1 MPHQPWH
8 KEYPGLLSRGFDLQ
22 GGSNPNYRGVREPDY
37 FDPETIRREA
47 PMSAPAGYVPMD
59 ERAIGPQLAPMES
72 GVSPR
77 QSGFTGS
84 VEWDVM
90 NGNLEDPLGGPDME
104 QSPSNVGEGVG
115 SILNTA
121 GQYVGNISQPPG
133 LDKWA
138 NLQDLQSNNLGFPD
152 RRKRRQTWMGLA

>member
-1 MPHQPWH
+1 MAHQLWH
-8 KEYPGLLSRGFDLQ
+8 KQLPEYGSPGFGSAVSDRLRRQTLPRPQGLLAPNDIDVSQYIIDQ
-22 GGSNPNYRGVREPDY
+22 GPPPPPIS
-37 FDPETIRREA
+37 
-47 PMSAPAGYVPMD
+47 
-59 ERAIGPQLAPMES
+59 APMES

-84 VEWDVM
+84 IEWDVM

-121 GQYVGNISQPPG
+121 GQYVSNISQPPG
-133 LDKWA
+133 LDKWV
-138 NLQDLQSNNLGFPD
+138 NLQSTNLGFPD

>member
-1 MPHQPWH
+1 MAHQLWH
-8 KEYPGLLSRGFDLQ
+8 KQLPEYGSPGFGSAVSDRLRRQTLPRPQGLLAPNDIDVSQYIIDQ
-22 GGSNPNYRGVREPDY
+22 GPPPPPIS
-37 FDPETIRREA
+37 
-47 PMSAPAGYVPMD
+47 
-59 ERAIGPQLAPMES
+59 APMES

-121 GQYVGNISQPPG
+121 GQYVSNISQPPG
-133 LDKWA
+133 LDKWV
-138 NLQDLQSNNLGFPD
+138 NLQSNNLGFPD

>member
-1 MPHQPWH
+1 MAHQLWH
-8 KEYPGLLSRGFDLQ
+8 KEYPGLLNMGFGGQ
-22 GGSNPNYRGVREPDY
+22 GGNPNYRGVREPDY

-90 NGNLEDPLGGPDME
+90 NGNLEDPLGGPDMG
-104 QSPSNVGEGVG
+104 QDPSNVGDVVG
-115 SILNTA
+115 AGLSGA
-121 GQYVGNISQPPG
+121 GQYVSNIFKPPE

-138 NLQDLQSNNLGFPD
+138 NLQSNNLGFPD

>member
-1 MPHQPWH
+1 MAHQPWH
-8 KEYPGLLSRGFDLQ
+8 KEYPGLLNLGFGRGQ
-22 GGSNPNYRGVREPDY
+22 GSNPNYRGVREPDY

-59 ERAIGPQLAPMES
+59 ERVGPQLAPMES

-90 NGNLEDPLGGPDME
+90 DGKLEDPLGGPDMGE
-104 QSPSNVGEGVG
+104 DPSNVGD
-115 SILNTA
+115 ILAAGLSGA
-121 GQYVGNISQPPG
+121 GQ
-133 LDKWA
+133 WA
-138 NLQDLQSNNLGFPD
+138 GDTFGPKPWVPMSLGFPD
-152 RRKRRQTWMGLA
+152 ERRRRQTWRRA